1 MASKLAK
8 TSGSGGP
15 AMKKPRMEAASWSF
29 TEKKPDTHYDH
40 VWSIANFST
49 MMEMP
54 SGERLFSGRFSFMV
68 NDKQTSWKIECYPN
82 GIEKQDAGFLSIY
95 LIYLPQFTELPS
107 RTRFTLSIVNKEGAK
122 SISDDFEKDF
132 DIDDEDK
139 YAGDKRFISHEDL
152 QNVDLNLL
160 PDDELTIHCAVTVY
174 PEEEDQEDGDWK
186 LETVVTS
193 GTSRPLLSEVS
204 RGDTEEQARFA
215 KCLEDSYV
223 NGQFTDCVVICQGR
237 EFKCHKVVLA
247 GRSPVFSAM
256 LTHDMEENRSGR
268 IEIKDLDVDTM
279 DSMLSYIY
287 SGKIGNMDG
296 KEEMLL
302 AAGEK
307 YNLPGL
313 KALCEDALSRVMN
326 IDNALDMLLVAD
338 LHKAENVKDLA
349 LKFIVEN
356 AQEIVSQD
364 DCSKKL
370 EKFPSILLDMFK
382 ASIKN
387 HEAKEIITAKKFI

>member
-1 MASKLAK
+1 
-8 TSGSGGP
+8 
-15 AMKKPRMEAASWSF
+15 MKKPRMEAASWSF

-54 SGERLFSGRFSFMV
+54 NGERLISGRFSFMV

-95 LIYLPQFTELPS
+95 LIYLPQFTELAS
-107 RTRFTLSIVNKEGAK
+107 RTKFTLSIVNKEGAK
-122 SISDDFEKDF
+122 SISDDFEKVF
-132 DIDDEDK
+132 DTDDK
-139 YAGDKRFISHEDL
+139 YAGDERFVSHEDL

-204 RGDTEEQARFA
+204 RGDTEEQVSIA
-215 KCLEDSYV
+215 KCLEDSYID
-223 NGQFTDCVVICQGR
+223 GQFTDCVIICQGR

-247 GRSPVFSAM
+247 GRSPVFNAM
-256 LTHDMEENRSGR
+256 FTHDMEESRSGR

-287 SGKIGNMDG
+287 SGKIGHMDG
-296 KEEMLL
+296 KEGMLL

-313 KALCEDALSRVMN
+313 KALCENVLSRDMN
-326 IDNALDMLLVAD
+326 IDNVLDMLLVAD
-338 LHKAENVKDLA
+338 LHKAANLKALA

-370 EKFPSILLDMFK
+370 EKFPSILFDMFK
-382 ASIKN
+382 AAS
-387 HEAKEIITAKKFI
+387 KK